1 MRSGRYGG
9 GVDGHESDVELAT
22 RLAVQAGELLVQLR
36 IDAGPDPDPWELGDA
51 GDARA
56 NVFLLEQL
64 RALRPGD
71 YVLSEEAA
79 DPVERLDADR
89 VWIVDPLD
97 GTREY
102 RVGRHDWAVHVAL
115 WERHQGLTA
124 AAVSLPALN
133 EIRTTAAP
141 MAIASRHSGP
151 VVLVSRSR
159 RPWEADLVAAAL
171 NGVVDML
178 GSAGAKAM
186 AVVSGR
192 ADVYLAPGGLW
203 EWDAAAPVAV
213 ARAAGLDVSNGKG
226 EPLPWNRE
234 VPWVDG
240 LVICRPQYREA
251 VFEALAA
258 AR

>member
-1 MRSGRYGG
+1 M
-9 GVDGHESDVELAT
+9 DGHESDVELAT
-22 RLAVQAGELLVQLR
+22 RLAVEAGRLLVRLR
-36 IDAGPDPDPWELGDA
+36 ADAGSDRDPWELGDE

-56 NVFLLEQL
+56 NIFLLEQL
-64 RALRPGD
+64 RSHRPGD
-71 YVLSEEAA
+71 FVLSEEAA

-89 VWIVDPLD
+89 VWIIDPLD

-102 RVGRHDWAVHVAL
+102 RSGRHDWAVHVAL
-115 WERHQGLTA
+115 WERDRGLTA
-124 AAVSLPALN
+124 AAVSLPALS
-133 EIRTTAAP
+133 EVRSTMVP
-141 MAIASRHSGP
+141 GAIASRGGGP

-171 NGVVDML
+171 HGVVDTL

-192 ADVYLAPGGLW
+192 ADVYLVPGGLW

-213 ARAAGLDVSNGKG
+213 ARAAGLDVSNGVG
-226 EPLPWNRE
+226 GPLPWNRE

-240 LVICRPQYREA
+240 LVISRPQYTA
-251 VFEALAA
+251 TVFEALAA
-258 AR
+258 AAR

>member
-1 MRSGRYGG
+1 
-9 GVDGHESDVELAT
+9 VHEESDVDLAT
-22 RLAVQAGELLVQLR
+22 RLAVEAGDLLNALR
-36 IDAGPDPDPWELGDA
+36 TSAGPDADPWELGDQ
-51 GDARA
+51 GDSAA
-56 NVFLLEQL
+56 NIFLLEQL
-64 RALRPGD
+64 RHHRPTD
-71 YVLSEEAA
+71 FVLSEEAA
-79 DPVERLDADR
+79 DPVERLAGDR

-102 RVGRHDWAVHVAL
+102 RAGRHDWAVHVAL
-115 WERHQGLTA
+115 WERGRGLTA
-124 AAVSLPALN
+124 AAVSLPALG
-133 EIRTTAAP
+133 EVRSTGAP
-141 MAIASRHSGP
+141 GVRSTRNAGP

-171 NGVVDML
+171 HGVVDTL

-213 ARAAGLDVSNGKG
+213 AAAAGLDVTDGLG
-226 EPLPWNRE
+226 RPLPWNRE

-240 LVICRPQYREA
+240 LVICRPEFTA
-251 VFEALAA
+251 TVFETLAA
-258 AR
+258 VG